1 MLLPKTCKI
10 ELYILRGKG
19 CAEHFRIGEGVRKLM
34 HVKCDKKYKT
44 ARCWYADP
52 KKCFLPNFA
61 IIDVNPI
68 QLFDGKACNY
78 FPSSKISFWDGA
90 MPHGQC
96 NGRMKPSLDPQ
107 CNPKKSEASLQQV
120 VQYNWHPRKSWSI
133 NSIARPRISKQGNVA
148 SSSDLQFI

>member
-1 MLLPKTCKI
+1 MQNWIVHTKRQRLRRAFQDWWRSEKI
-10 ELYILRGKG
+10 DAREVWL
-19 CAEHFRIGEGVRKLM
+19 
-34 HVKCDKKYKT
+34 KKYKT

-61 IIDVNPI
+61 IIDVNPS

-107 CNPKKSEASLQQV
+107 RNPKKSEASLQQV
-120 VQYNWHPRKSWSI
+120 VQYNWHPPKSWSV

-148 SSSDLQFI
+148 SSSDLQFV